1 MKAFR
6 IRAFAL
12 SGTLFISYWA
22 AAQNTALTSGAWEN
36 GTNWSSGAAPVAT
49 DNVAVPAGLA
59 MTVNAAGD
67 LCANLTIAN
76 GGSVTINSGDGLAI
90 GGNLSNA
97 GALSAVAGS
106 TLTFNG
112 AANSTVTG
120 GGGYTIAGTVVLNM
134 GAATTAL
141 DVQDANFITGINSGG
156 NYYFTFTRGT
166 WIMDNT
172 GTLNDSYNSGSTNAL
187 TIPFGVVIQ
196 SNNGIMNLA
205 KNGTM
210 ATIGNGTSSYGQ
222 SNIILSGEL
231 YINGGTV
238 DVALGQPTSTAG
250 GQTLS
255 MGVDLQYYVKGG
267 SPELLMTSGTLNLG
281 AGFDYYTTKDYV
293 NFNMSGGTI
302 VAAVKGSSYMGT
314 FQLNDYAGGQTVMS
328 GGLIELTDASWGYYP
343 DIDLGGTNVQSVLYS
358 VTGGTV
364 QFGSPATANTGT
376 NFSFEAWSTTNY
388 PNFSFEP
395 GIAKVAQPLNNS
407 DFRIYSLT
415 ANTNMTFSVAD
426 YLTGNST
433 KNMTIDGNNGS
444 WAFDDEGGFVAGTST
459 THFIGTANQMINST
473 ALTTVSF
480 YNLIIATSGGA
491 SAAASGNVNT
501 IKVGGYLTI
510 SSGAF
515 SPGTM
520 TTLDV
525 TGTTTLTAGTL
536 TAPATINE
544 SGSWTNNGGT
554 FVPNSGTLNFTGAA
568 AEAINGTAA
577 TQTFYNLATKMSV
590 GQILSTG
597 GSTNTVTVTNN
608 LTETSGSIT
617 APATLTVLGNV
628 LLTSGTFLAGTNT
641 YIAGNFTNNSNAFVA
656 NSHSVTFN
664 GSTAQ
669 TIGGSYGST
678 FYNLT
683 VANSGG
689 NVILGIV
696 TTVSNQFGFTLGML
710 DASKKPLTIT
720 SGLAITGVTG
730 DSYIIVGNGVTTAGY
745 LAIDNLPGSTATLF
759 PIGTA
764 TYYLPATLN
773 PGTNTGDAFSAYVFT
788 PAAYSG
794 VYGGAAFT
802 GTEKAN
808 ILNTI
813 WNISQTAGAG
823 SATLGLNWT
832 AAGTSL
838 DGTSFVSDG
847 TNIGILQHNAGGYW
861 NAATGSGNVATFSA
875 TSSFSTFGQFIAGTL
890 NYVLPLTISDFNATL
905 NSNNT
910 VGLTWTAS
918 SIGVSSF
925 DIQRSTDGIDWTII
939 GEVAAGTADADG
951 QYSFI
956 DPNPAPGVDYYRIF
970 SQQTDGGSSY
980 SNIRTVSLAGMAAIG
995 IYPNPTTDRIN
1006 ISVSNATPDLVIRL
1020 VSLTGQVLQTVM
1032 PGATGAS
1039 VTTINVQ
1046 RYPAAIYLVQLV
1058 NSQRVLQV
1066 SSVMVTH

>member
-1 MKAFR
+1 MKAFK
-6 IRAFAL
+6 IGAL
-12 SGTLFISYWA
+12 VLPGILLISCYA

-36 GTNWSSGAAPVAT
+36 GANWSSGAAPVAT
-49 DNVAVPAGLA
+49 DNVVVPAGIA
-59 MTVNAAGD
+59 MTVNAVGD
-67 LCANLTIAN
+67 LCASLTIAN
-76 GGSVTINSGDGLAI
+76 GGSVAINSGDGLAI
-90 GGNLSNA
+90 GGSLSN
-97 GALSAVAGS
+97 GGGLNAVAGS

-112 AANSTVTG
+112 TANSTITG
-120 GGGYTIAGTVVLNM
+120 GGVYTIAGTIVLNM

-166 WIMDNT
+166 WIMDNA

-187 TIPFGVVIQ
+187 TIPYGVVIQ

-210 ATIGNGTSSYGQ
+210 ATMGNGISTYGQ

-238 DVALGQPTSTAG
+238 DVALGQPVSSSS

-255 MGVDLQYYVKGG
+255 MGVDLQYYAKGG

-281 AGFDYYTTKDYV
+281 SGFDYYTTKDYI

-302 VAAVKGSSYMGT
+302 VAAMKGSSFMGT
-314 FQLNDYAGGQTVMS
+314 FQLNDYPGGQTVMS

-343 DIDLGGTNVQSVLYS
+343 DIDLGGPNVQGVMYS

-376 NFSFEAWSTTNY
+376 NFAFEAWSTTNY

-395 GIAKVAQPLNNS
+395 GISKVAQPLNNS

-426 YLTGNST
+426 YLTNNTT

-459 THFIGTANQMINST
+459 VHFTGSANQMINSSS
-473 ALTTVSF
+473 LTSVSF
-480 YNLIIATSGGA
+480 YNLIIATLAGA
-491 SAAASGNVNT
+491 SASVSGNLNT

-515 SPGTM
+515 TPGTM

-525 TGTTTLTAGTL
+525 TGTTTLTAGAL

-544 SGSWTNNGGT
+544 SGNWTNNGGT
-554 FVPNSGTLNFTGAA
+554 FIPNNGTVNFTGTA

-577 TQTFYNLATKMSV
+577 TQTFYNLTTKMST
-590 GQILSTG
+590 GQTLSTG
-597 GSTNTVTVTNN
+597 GSTTVLTVNNN
-608 LTETSGSIT
+608 LTETSGNIT
-617 APATLTVLGNV
+617 APAKLTVVGNV
-628 LLTSGTFLAGTNT
+628 LLTAGTYNAGT
-641 YIAGNFTNNSNAFVA
+641 TTLIGGNFTNNSNAFFA
-656 NSHSVTFN
+656 NSNTVTFD
-664 GSTAQ
+664 GSAAE
-669 TIGGSYGST
+669 TIGGSYTST
-678 FYNLT
+678 FYNMT
-683 VANSGG
+683 VANSSG
-689 NVILGIV
+689 NVIVGIP
-696 TTVSNQFGFTLGML
+696 TIVSNQFAFTLGML
-710 DASKKPLTIT
+710 DASKHPLTIT

-730 DSYIIVGNGVTTAGY
+730 NSYVIVGNGVSTTGY
-745 LAIDNLPGSTATLF
+745 LAIDNLPASTATLF

-773 PGTNTGDAFSAYVFT
+773 PGTNTGVAFSAFVFT

-794 VYGGAAFT
+794 VFGGAAFT
-802 GTEKAN
+802 GTEKTN
-808 ILNTI
+808 ILSAI
-813 WNISQTAGAG
+813 WNISQTAGTG
-823 SATLGLNWT
+823 SATLGVNWT
-832 AAGTSL
+832 SAGTAL
-838 DGTSFVSDG
+838 DGSAFISDG
-847 TNIGILQHNAGGYW
+847 TNIGILQHNSGGYW

-875 TSSFSTFGQFIAGTL
+875 TSSFSSFGQFLVGTL
-890 NYVLPLTISDFNATL
+890 NYVLPLTITDFNAIL

-910 VGLTWTAS
+910 VGLTW
-918 SIGVSSF
+918 IGSGIGFSSF
-925 DIQRSTDGIDWTII
+925 DIQRSTDGTDWTTI
-939 GEVAAGTADADG
+939 GEVAAATADADG

-956 DPNPAPGVDYYRIF
+956 DPNPAPGVNYYRVF
-970 SQQTDGGSSY
+970 SQQTDGGTSY
-980 SNIRTVSLAGMAAIG
+980 SNIRTVSLAGLAAIG

-1006 ISVSNATPDLVIRL
+1006 VSVSNATPDLIIRL
-1020 VSLTGQVLQTVM
+1020 VSLTGQVLQSVM

-1046 RYPAAIYLVQLV
+1046 RYPAAIYFVQLV